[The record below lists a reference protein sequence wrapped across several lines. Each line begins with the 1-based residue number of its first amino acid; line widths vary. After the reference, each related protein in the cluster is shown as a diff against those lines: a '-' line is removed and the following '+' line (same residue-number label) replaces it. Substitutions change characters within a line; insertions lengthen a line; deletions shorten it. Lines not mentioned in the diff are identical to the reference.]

1 MANPRFPIGEFRK
14 PERLSEFERTAAIA
28 QIAAM
33 PSKLRAAVS
42 GMSDAQLDGTYREG
56 SWTLRQVVHHLAD
69 SHVNSYT
76 RFRLALTEDHPTI
89 KPYDEAKWAELE
101 DARTLPV
108 EVSLKLLEAL
118 HERWVT
124 LLRSLKN
131 ADFNRT
137 IDHPESGTL
146 TIDQLIAMYAWHG
159 EHHIAHIDLA
169 RKGKSKSQSAG

>member
-1 MANPRFPIGEFRK
+1 MTNPRFPIGEFRK
-14 PERLSEFERTAAIA
+14 PESVSESERAAAIA
-28 QIAAM
+28 LIAAL
-33 PSKLRAAVS
+33 PSKLRAVVS
-42 GMSDAQLDGTYREG
+42 GMSDAQLDSTYREG

-76 RFRLALTEDHPTI
+76 RFRLALTEEHPTI
-89 KPYDEAKWAELE
+89 KPYAEAKWAELE
-101 DARTLPV
+101 DARMLPV

-118 HERWVT
+118 HERWVK
-124 LLRSLKN
+124 LLRSLKH

-137 IDHPESGTL
+137 INHPESGTL

-169 RKGKSKSQSAG
+169 RKEKSKSQ

>member
-1 MANPRFPIGEFRK
+1 MANPRFPIGEFEK
-14 PERLSEFERTAAIA
+14 PESLSESERAAAIA
-28 QIAAM
+28 KIAAM
-33 PSKLRAAVS
+33 PATLRAAVG
-42 GMSDAQLDGTYREG
+42 GMSDAQLDSTYREG

-108 EVSLKLLEAL
+108 EVSLKLLEAM
-118 HERWVT
+118 HERWVK

-131 ADFNRT
+131 ADFSRT
-137 IDHPESGTL
+137 INHPESGTL

-159 EHHIAHIDLA
+159 EHHIAHINLA
-169 RKGKSKSQSAG
+169 RKGKSKSQ